1 METNAYGFTVKSDSG
16 TLHSWV
22 IDAVSRRSAFD
33 QLQQGWKPDQLL
45 VLTCR
50 LTEAQRNAWI
60 QASTEHGGF
69 DDQMASSLLNT
80 YA

>member
-1 METNAYGFTVKSDSG
+1 METNTYGFTVKSDSG

-22 IDAVSRRSAFD
+22 FDAPNRSSAFN

-45 VLTCR
+45 VLTGR

-60 QASTEHGGF
+60 QASTEHGGL
-69 DDQMASSLLNT
+69 DVQAANSLLST